1 MRVDGEWLDC
11 DDGESRPIV
20 RADVLGGDGVWR
32 AAEFLVDTG
41 ADRTV
46 LSGNALA
53 AAQLEPIDS
62 DRHVGGIGGAVE
74 SVIVRT
80 TLRLTRDDGV
90 NVALRGEYAAFVQF
104 EELEMSILGRDILNM
119 FSLIIDRQKNLVTFL
134 RDKHFYVVQRQGG

>member
-1 MRVDGEWLDC
+1 MRVDGQWIEC

-32 AAEFLVDTG
+32 AGEFLVDTG

-53 AAQLEPIDS
+53 AAQLEPIDT

-90 NVALRGEYAAFVQF
+90 MLALRGEYAAFVRF

-119 FSLIIDRQKNLVTFL
+119 FSLIVDRQNNLVTII
-134 RDKHFYVVQRQGG
+134 RDKHSYIVQKLG